1 MGPIGM
7 PEMVLIFMVAL
18 MLFGPKELP
27 KIGKTVAKAINDFKR
42 ASNELKDTWQRE
54 LTALE
59 QDTHDIRSEIKQETD
74 QISKST
80 SSYGESYYNQDS
92 SYDYGAYGYPNTSTD
107 SSLPAS
113 ETPTV
118 DTGHQLESGDG
129 VEPGETTPGSTE
141 IVGTGEIHSPAGPD
155 PAPSVTTAQGTV
167 PTQNPSHPSE
177 SATRDEASSL

>member
-7 PEMVLIFMVAL
+7 PEMVLIFIVAL

-59 QDTHDIRSEIKQETD
+59 QDTQGIRSEIKQETD
-74 QISKST
+74 QISKSA

-92 SYDYGAYGYPNTSTD
+92 SYDYGAYGYPDTSTE
-107 SSLPAS
+107 SSASGSEPA
-113 ETPTV
+113 TA
-118 DTGHQLESGDG
+118 DTGHQIEAGEGAPLGD
-129 VEPGETTPGSTE
+129 TPGSTE
-141 IVGTGEIHSPAGPD
+141 VAGTGEIHSPAGPD

-167 PTQNPSHPSE
+167 PTQHPTHPAE